1 MSMNKLF
8 NIFLLLIITSLAFSI
23 SYIPISVLKTN
34 GFSVLPGATD
44 NSAYIVANAIYKI
57 DTSKGNIYKNL
68 SQPLGFK
75 PIYAGGEIYIPV
87 TFLEKYFPQYIYHS
101 FEKIYIIEKKDN
113 VLKYLK
119 NSKFLFSSTSNNFHV
134 EGTNVWIYNKGSN
147 TYDFYLYPISKEN
160 FSTVKSK
167 LSLVSGVSIEKS
179 SYDNYLASFSLAFS
193 NKIEYSGTKTNMTI
207 NLITYSEKN
216 GIKIKNYTFKD
227 GKTKITVITIDS
239 REYDVLLK
247 PTISKAGIGTWESL
261 QDASR
266 RINAYIVVAANYF
279 DPATNTPLGFLYSN
293 GKILSEPFKTRPIF
307 AQLGSGRFKLI
318 NYDNIYS
325 LDCLLNMGGV
335 LFTANTVNKPYK
347 GQVAVFTDNYKK
359 TIPIPKNAIVFEAKN
374 SRLIKKGYINHVDP
388 NSTLIII
395 PTKYAS
401 YTNKIKIPSPFSFYI
416 DTYPE
421 IGIKSAI
428 SAGPTLL
435 IDGEIY
441 RDFANEMFSSS
452 PIITTK
458 APRTAIGYDKYG
470 DLMVIATT
478 TPGLTIKQFQIFL
491 KNIGVDTAMGLDG
504 GKSVTLIVDG
514 KVYNGFHDVKLPV
527 FLGISL
533 VQKADST
540 N

>member
-1 MSMNKLF
+1 MKKLF
-8 NIFLLLIITSLAFSI
+8 SITLFILILSLAFSI
-23 SYIPISVLKTN
+23 SYIPISVLKAN
-34 GFSVLPGATD
+34 GFSVLPGATE
-44 NSAYIVANAIYKI
+44 NSAYIVANAIYKV
-57 DTSKGNIYKNL
+57 DTSKGNIYENL
-68 SQPLGFK
+68 SQPLNFK
-75 PIYAGGEIYIPV
+75 PIYAGGDIYIPV

-101 FEKIYIIEKKDN
+101 FEKVYIIDKKDN
-113 VLKYLK
+113 VLKYLEK
-119 NSKFLFSSTSNNFHV
+119 SKFLFSSTSNNFHV
-134 EGTNVWIYNKGSN
+134 EGTNAWIYSKGSN
-147 TYDFYLYPISKEN
+147 TYNLYLYPISESD
-160 FSTVKSK
+160 FGVVKSK
-167 LSLVSGVSIEKS
+167 LSSVSGISIEKL
-179 SYDNYLASFSLAFS
+179 SYDNYLASFSLVFS
-193 NKIEYSGTKTNMTI
+193 NKIEYSGTKTNMTV
-207 NLITYSEKN
+207 NLITYNEKN
-216 GIKIKNYTFKD
+216 GVKIKNYTFKD
-227 GKTKITVITIDS
+227 SKTKITVITIDS
-239 REYDVLLK
+239 REYNVLLK
-247 PTISKAGIGTWESL
+247 PTVSKSGIGTWESL

-279 DPATNTPLGFLYSN
+279 DPATNTPLGFLYNN
-293 GKILSEPFKTRPIF
+293 GEILSEPFKTRPIF

-318 NYDNIYS
+318 NYENIYS

-347 GQVAVFTDNYKK
+347 GQVAVFTDNYRK
-359 TIPIPKNAIVFEAKN
+359 TIPVPKNAIVFEAKD

-395 PTKYAS
+395 PTKYNT
-401 YTNKIKIPSPFSFYI
+401 YINKIKIPSPFSFYV

-421 IGIKSAI
+421 TGIRSAI

-458 APRTAIGYDKYG
+458 APRTAIGYDQYG
-470 DLMVIATT
+470 NLMIIATT

-491 KNIGVDTAMGLDG
+491 KKIGMDTAMGLDG

-533 VQKADST
+533 VQKTDS
-540 N
+540 NN